1 VATRTQSSALQNR
14 SLATAPARWV
24 GAHSVGTMVCRSC
37 CADTSSVALLAMV
50 NAATRTGL

>member
-1 VATRTQSSALQNR
+1 VQSSALQNR
-14 SLATAPARWV
+14 SLVAAPARWL